1 MNLLERN
8 MVDLLKELKEE
19 YHVIGIKAEF
29 EAEGTRLEEGL
40 RLKEVIS
47 AAGLDLTLKIGGCEA
62 VRDMYET
69 RIIGVSRVVAP
80 MVESPFA
87 LKKFL
92 EAIDKVYPED
102 ERTQIDFAINIET
115 VTAYQNLDAI
125 LSLPEIGKLN
135 GIVVGR
141 VDLSY
146 SLGVGRDGVNS
157 PYVSTMAEEI
167 LTKAKSKSLE
177 TAIGGGV
184 SAQSVQV
191 FRTWATGLL
200 DRYETRKVIFG
211 CPNALGSNAEKGILK
226 AVYFE
231 LLWLKNKRNFY
242 GMIFAEDASRIE
254 MLESRYKDTM
264 TELGII

>member
-1 MNLLERN
+1 M
-8 MVDLLKELKEE
+8 
-19 YHVIGIKAEF
+19 
-29 EAEGTRLEEGL
+29 
-40 RLKEVIS
+40 
-47 AAGLDLTLKIGGCEA
+47 
-62 VRDMYET
+62 
-69 RIIGVSRVVAP
+69 
-80 MVESPFA
+80 
-87 LKKFL
+87 
-92 EAIDKVYPED
+92 
-102 ERTQIDFAINIET
+102 
-115 VTAYQNLDAI
+115 
-125 LSLPEIGKLN
+125 
-135 GIVVGR
+135 
-141 VDLSY
+141 
-146 SLGVGRDGVNS
+146 GRDGVNS